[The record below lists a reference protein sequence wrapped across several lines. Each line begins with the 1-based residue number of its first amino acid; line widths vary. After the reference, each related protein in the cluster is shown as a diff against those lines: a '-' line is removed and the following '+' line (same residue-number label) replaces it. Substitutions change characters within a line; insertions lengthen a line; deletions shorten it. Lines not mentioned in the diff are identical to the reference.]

1 MEYIEYW
8 LPDVVVTVAKA
19 MQGEPVFDAPA
30 ILIGAETSPFFF
42 PIEELLWSMSIPNN
56 VHLH

>member
-19 MQGEPVFDAPA
+19 LQGDPVFDAPA

-42 PIEELLWSMSIPNN
+42 SYWGTAVKYE
-56 VHLH
+56 HT